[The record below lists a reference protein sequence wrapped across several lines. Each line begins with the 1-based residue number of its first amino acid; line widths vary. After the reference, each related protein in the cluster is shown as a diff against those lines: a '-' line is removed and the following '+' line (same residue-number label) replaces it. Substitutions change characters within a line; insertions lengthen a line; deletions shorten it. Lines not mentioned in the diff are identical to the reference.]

1 MKKNEVAVKCKL
13 EADAVGSMLSDLARN
28 FKEGKVVIQK
38 GASFVTM
45 RPEGQIEVEI
55 EAVEKKGKQKIE
67 IQLSWKEEILLD
79 TPEAEIKISAEEPI
93 PNAASLTEEPVEE
106 ESELKTD

>member
-13 EADAVGSMLSDLARN
+13 EADAVGLMLSDLAKN

-38 GASFVTM
+38 GASFVTL

-79 TPEAEIKISAEEPI
+79 TPEDEIKISAEEPI
-93 PNAASLTEEPVEE
+93 PAPLAEEPVEE
-106 ESELKTD
+106 ESGLKTD